1 MISFRGIKSAP
12 SLASCGCEE
21 GLGGTSTVR
30 QEIFLDVIAVGL
42 EQHVGTAQ
50 LANLFFGPL
59 DHAVALARLLI
70 EDLARGGHFEAL
82 LGARFG
88 LHLGHFALQVSPPAK
103 PAVAIVT
110 IALHFACL
118 ICGRALSPEN
128 RYPLSGI
135 MLLSTSPPATAAL
148 ISRAAG
154 ARVMAEPTR
163 VCKFSEQLQGSRRRP
178 SGRAVLFT
186 SARWGES
193 SPPDFDSAVASHRVG
208 AQAPPDD
215 RTPRAG
221 EWDPNLKVRYPL
233 TPTPPLGRGKDV
245 RPECLRQLGNELRV
259 VGL

>member
-42 EQHVGTAQ
+42 EQHVGAAQ

-128 RYPLSGI
+128 RISTFRDHALEHFAAGHGSPYQPGGGRAGYGRADPSLQIFRAITGI
-135 MLLSTSPPATAAL
+135 TSAAWRPRRPFHLCPMGERACPQTL
-148 ISRAAG
+148 IRRSRAIGSAPSA
-154 ARVMAEPTR
+154 AR
-163 VCKFSEQLQGSRRRP
+163 
-178 SGRAVLFT
+178 
-186 SARWGES
+186 
-193 SPPDFDSAVASHRVG
+193 
-208 AQAPPDD
+208 
-215 RTPRAG
+215 
-221 EWDPNLKVRYPL
+221 
-233 TPTPPLGRGKDV
+233 
-245 RPECLRQLGNELRV
+245 
-259 VGL
+259 

>member
-42 EQHVGTAQ
+42 EQHVGAAQ

-88 LHLGHFALQVSPPAK
+88 LHLGHFALPVSPPAK

-135 MLLSTSPPATAAL
+135 MLLSTSPPPRQPLSAGRRARGL
-148 ISRAAG
+148 WQSRPGFANFPSNYRDHVG
-154 ARVMAEPTR
+154 GGRP
-163 VCKFSEQLQGSRRRP
+163 RRP
-178 SGRAVLFT
+178 FHLSPDGGSELMSGRQSREIELSRPGRSPT
-186 SARWGES
+186 TAR
-193 SPPDFDSAVASHRVG
+193 
-208 AQAPPDD
+208 
-215 RTPRAG
+215 
-221 EWDPNLKVRYPL
+221 
-233 TPTPPLGRGKDV
+233 
-245 RPECLRQLGNELRV
+245 
-259 VGL
+259 